1 MFKIPDSAQ
10 EKTSTEVGGDKI
22 IPLLEERSRTKE
34 LLHLIESKRGEVA
47 DEVYQRVKSDYEMR
61 LGNLNRE
68 ISRQARNFG
77 KTLKDY
83 RDLVRRLENVDHLGA
98 SSIEELKVRYAL
110 GEYTQEEYEK
120 IVKQKREKIEYYHSK
135 IKSYKLNME
144 RLEDVL
150 SQLE

>member
-1 MFKIPDSAQ
+1 MFKIPDSARG
-10 EKTSTEVGGDKI
+10 KNSTEVGGDKI
-22 IPLLEERSRTKE
+22 IPLLEERSKTKE

-61 LGNLNRE
+61 LDNLNRE
-68 ISRQARNFG
+68 ISRQARNFE

-83 RDLVRRLENVDHLGA
+83 KDLVQRLENVDQLA
-98 SSIEELKVRYAL
+98 QNSLEELKVRYAL
-110 GEYTQEEYEK
+110 GEYSQEEYEK
-120 IVKQKREKIEYYHSK
+120 IVKQKREKIEYYKSK
-135 IKSYKLNME
+135 IKSYKVNME

>member
-1 MFKIPDSAQ
+1 MLKIPDSAPD
-10 EKTSTEVGGDKI
+10 KTSAAIDGDKI

-34 LLHLIESKRGEVA
+34 LLHLIETRRGEVA
-47 DEVYQRVKSDYEMR
+47 DEVYQRVKSDYQMR

-68 ISRQARNFG
+68 ISRQASNFER
-77 KTLKDY
+77 TLSDY
-83 RDLVRRLENVDHLGA
+83 RDLVSRLENAEQLGER
-98 SSIEELKVRYAL
+98 SIEELKVRYAL

-120 IVKQKREKIEYYHSK
+120 IVRKKREKIEYYRSK
-135 IKSYKLNME
+135 VNNYRVNME